1 MSKRVSWETL
11 EEILRRNDM
20 YNIEDHKVVK
30 DLRKEVVR
38 LNTKIQVMKDVEL
51 EEIERL
57 KKEKEWWKKSVESY
71 VKADTTKA
79 VVVKEIMEEFEK
91 MMQQALKVEGEMKKK
106 IKRLTITSF
115 DMLQLKKWHKLR
127 HKNKH

>member
-79 VVVKEIMEEFEK
+79 VVIMEEFEK